1 MRDLI
6 FGAKIGKLTYVLLV
20 SCIHTKFHGNRFTVR
35 ICKLHAMASDKD
47 IRWIQRL
54 SNFSKALR
62 QLQKFNKKGDLNE
75 LEEQG
80 LIKSFEYTY
89 ELAWDV
95 LKAFYEDQGETGI
108 QGSKD
113 AIRMAFSRGLIGN
126 AEIWME
132 MVESRKL
139 TVHTYDEK
147 TASAIISIIK
157 TKYLN
162 SFLELHSDLEKIR
175 SGNQTSLLL

>member
-1 MRDLI
+1 MGSEA
-6 FGAKIGKLTYVLLV
+6 F
-20 SCIHTKFHGNRFTVR
+20 KFFEGVT
-35 ICKLHAMASDKD
+35 ATSE
-47 IRWIQRL
+47 
-54 SNFSKALR
+54 
-62 QLQKFNKKGDLNE
+62 KGDLNE

-89 ELAWDV
+89 ELAWNV
-95 LKAFYEDQGETGI
+95 LKDFYEDQGETGI

-113 AIRMAFSRGLIGN
+113 AIRIAFSRGLIAN

-147 TASAIISIIK
+147 TASAVISIIK

-162 SFLELHSDLEKIR
+162 SFLELHADLEKIR
-175 SGNQTSLLL
+175 LGNQTSLLL